1 MIQGYEKGYRV
12 RRFLRIRGTRGTGYE
27 GYRTPIFFGTP
38 PLEVQ
43 TGKRGTVKR
52 KARILI
58 IIQAKNENFCVTRF
72 FAIAIAIFEI
82 SIFCYILHSDMEKI
96 VMQCV
101 RDILNDNP

>member
-1 MIQGYEKGYRV
+1 MHTVELNGFSILVSPYHV
-12 RRFLRIRGTRGTGYE
+12 TRR
-27 GYRTPIFFGTP
+27 FFGTPP

-52 KARILI
+52 KAPMLI
-58 IIQAKNENFCVTRF
+58 IIQAKNKNFCVTRF

-101 RDILNDNP
+101 RNILNDYP